1 MERQTSRDRVT
12 STLQRNGPMSRAD
25 IARSLSLSRATVP
38 SGARGGHTGRP
49 PLLVRLNPSA
59 GAALGIDFGKRHLR
73 VATADLGH
81 RVLAERTVE
90 MDPDHEASRGMEIAA
105 ELVTEVL
112 EEAAL

>member
-25 IARSLSLSRATVP
+25 IARSLSLSRATVSAVIGELLAAGAVVEDATVP

-90 MDPDHEASRGMEIAA
+90 MDPDHE
-105 ELVTEVL
+105 
-112 EEAAL
+112 